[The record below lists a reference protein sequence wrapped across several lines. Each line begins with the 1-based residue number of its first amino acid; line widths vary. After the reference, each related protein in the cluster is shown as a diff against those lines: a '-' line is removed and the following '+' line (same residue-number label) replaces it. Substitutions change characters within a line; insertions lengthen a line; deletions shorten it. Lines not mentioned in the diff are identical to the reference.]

1 MNYLSH
7 LFLSQPTIES
17 RVGNLLGDFRKG
29 VDISSLPNKVSLGY
43 DNHRL
48 VDRFTDSHAK
58 VEDLRALISPQ
69 RRRFAGIMLDMVF
82 DHFLIVHWHNF
93 EDRSFQLCRD
103 VYYQDLKNGQ
113 HLMPERMQKVTTK
126 LAENDWFSAYSE
138 LDGIGFALDRISE
151 RIRFENDF
159 AGSITEL
166 ETHKNQMEDVFL
178 AFFPELVNEINRQ
191 KLETKIPS

>member
-29 VDISSLPNKVSLGY
+29 VDIQALPSKVALGY

-48 VDRFTDSHAK
+48 VDRFTDSHPK
-58 VEDLRALISPQ
+58 VLDLKALISPQ

-82 DHFLIVHWHNF
+82 DHFLIVHWERFDELSF
-93 EDRSFQLCRD
+93 ESHRKIYYRD
-103 VYYQDLKNGQ
+103 LAAGN
-113 HLMPERMQKVTTK
+113 HLMPDRMQRVTTN
-126 LAENDWFSAYSE
+126 LIENDWFSAYSE
-138 LDGIGFALDRISE
+138 LDGVGYALDRISE

-159 AGSITEL
+159 SGSIDEL
-166 ETHKNQMEDVFL
+166 KIHKNQIEDVYL
-178 AFFPELVNEINRQ
+178 DFFPQL
-191 KLETKIPS
+191 LEEVKNQSIEQT